1 MKEMTKG
8 VSSGYQLRQPY
19 PLINSEKKFILF
31 TNAKCG
37 GTTLKSWFLDSLNL
51 ENTFSNTSQA
61 LKNFGFVFLFK
72 WYKYRFLNH
81 DLEKIKFSNAYLRK
95 FIKIYRRRT
104 LSEIKR
110 YVNDSTF
117 HKVAVVRNPFDRLVS
132 GYVDK
137 FCGEDINR
145 SWVQAVIKEIDSK
158 DENGYPQITFAQF
171 VDYLHR
177 NNLMDV
183 NSHWRHQT
191 FVLQGVQL
199 DEVIHLKDMSAKLPE
214 LSKKL
219 GFETNIDFSQRRQSN
234 SYSKDAITKELSEV
248 YHISNNEL
256 IKFKSEHGYFPGK
269 NAFYNDEIR
278 QKVRTIYKDD
288 FETFS
293 FE

>member
-1 MKEMTKG
+1 MNKG
-8 VSSGYQLRQPY
+8 AASNYKLRQPY
-19 PLINSEKKFILF
+19 PLINIEKKFILF

-51 ENTFSNTSQA
+51 ESTFSNTTQA
-61 LKNFGFVFLFK
+61 LKNFGFVFVFK

-81 DLEKIKFSNAYLRK
+81 DLQKIKFSNAYLRK
-95 FIKIYRRRT
+95 FTKTYRRTT
-104 LSEIKR
+104 LSDIKR
-110 YVNDSTF
+110 HVNDSSF
-117 HKVAVVRNPFDRLVS
+117 HKVVVVRNPFDRLVS

-137 FCGEDINR
+137 FCGEDLNR
-145 SWVQAVIKEIDSK
+145 SWVQSVIKEINSK
-158 DENGYPQITFAQF
+158 DANGKPQITFTQF

-191 FVLQGVQL
+191 YVLEGVKL

-219 GFETNIDFSQRRQSN
+219 GFESNIDFTQRRQSN
-234 SYSKDAITKELSEV
+234 SYSKDATAEELSEV
-248 YHISNNEL
+248 YNISNNDL

-269 NAFYNDEIR
+269 NAFYNDDLR
-278 QKVRTIYKDD
+278 QKVRTIYKED
-288 FETFS
+288 FEAFS